1 MWHAWCMPHIL
12 YLHTAHMFTYI
23 RTWIYVYIYRCIYM
37 YAAHTH
43 TPTHPHLL
51 RTIFAN
57 SDVECILRAKTLQL
71 HLTGMGRWNDPRNI
85 EKVSSPCPVL
95 EEISWQIATTVQRN
109 RKNRNQLFDMP
120 VLGLAGCHCSEK
132 CRYVDK
138 RPHRYHRQQ
147 MSVFV
152 SAGLISAPDTPCWK
166 TK

>member
-1 MWHAWCMPHIL
+1 MHDACLIYYIYTLHICLHTYVHEYMYIYIDVSTCMP
-12 YLHTAHMFTYI
+12 
-23 RTWIYVYIYRCIYM
+23 
-37 YAAHTH
+37 H
-43 TPTHPHLL
+43 TPTHPHTHTCSEQSL
-51 RTIFAN
+51 R
-57 SDVECILRAKTLQL
+57 ILMWNASYVQETLQL